1 MGVEVTEMSES
12 SVRRSAASLTL
23 AALFFGLSLVSMPA
37 RAAVSVQGNTALVQV
52 VADQASVSEV
62 LNALSSALGIRYDA
76 MTKLDSVIGGTYRGP
91 LDNVLGR
98 VLRGYNY
105 VIETHEAT
113 IHVIV
118 IGKAGSLPVASGAS
132 PVEPPPAQSATP
144 PSIYPEPM
152 ASRHNR

>member
-1 MGVEVTEMSES
+1 
-12 SVRRSAASLTL
+12 
-23 AALFFGLSLVSMPA
+23 
-37 RAAVSVQGNTALVQV
+37 
-52 VADQASVSEV
+52 
-62 LNALSSALGIRYDA
+62 

-132 PVEPPPAQSATP
+132 PVEPAPAQSATP
-144 PSIYPEPM
+144 PSINPEPL